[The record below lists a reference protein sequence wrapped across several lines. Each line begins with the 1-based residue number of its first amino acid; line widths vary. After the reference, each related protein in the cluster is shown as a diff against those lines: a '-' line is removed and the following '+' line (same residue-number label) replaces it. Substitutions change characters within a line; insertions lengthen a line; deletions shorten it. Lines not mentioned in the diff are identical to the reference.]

1 MYDEFINKCFLEMDK
16 DFLTLLNISQEELE
30 TEETFKK
37 YLIEAGTNRNTR
49 EYALNIYKKK
59 RAHANQEKIIS
70 KFVEVSTLEVPKT
83 MTPEK
88 YKKLYSYLKEVEE
101 LDENHPLKH
110 FVDLSVALRTDNNEW
125 IKRVSLKIINTSSL
139 QYAIF
144 IDPKKLSKKIFIQ
157 LVEALF
163 DTLKLTKS
171 KIEDP
176 MITKMLVTRLTFFLP
191 NKYKSRFKSEFN
203 GNWSLN
209 ELREAVSNR
218 KYGQSAIGLWFNVLE
233 NRTTE
238 AEVNR
243 FLDKILRVKTLKKL
257 PVEEFWILKH
267 FYPGGERRA
276 VIEKRL
282 ASFNQSRDSVHDK
295 LILNEILSKE
305 PIKKKLEVIDPKFK
319 KPLFKVKRDLF
330 QSVLQSGYPSQFALY
345 NLFLLGEK
353 DPKLFWWFIL

>member
-1 MYDEFINKCFLEMDK
+1 MDK
-16 DFLTLLNISQEELE
+16 EFLTLLNISPEELE
-30 TEETFKK
+30 SEKTFRK

-49 EYALNIYKKK
+49 EYALDIYRKK
-59 RAHANQEKIIS
+59 RVHSNQKKIIS
-70 KFVEVSTLEVPKT
+70 KLVELSILEVPKT

-101 LDENHPLKH
+101 LDDDHPLKH
-110 FVDLSVALRTDNNEW
+110 FVNLSVALRTDNEEW
-125 IKRVSLKIINTSSL
+125 IRKASLKIINTSSL

-144 IDPKKLSKKIFIQ
+144 IDPRKFTKKIYIQ
-157 LVEALF
+157 MVEAIF

-171 KIEDP
+171 KVDDP
-176 MITKMLVTRLTFFLP
+176 MITKMLVTRLIFFLP
-191 NKYKSRFKSEFN
+191 NKYKDRFKSEFN

-209 ELREAVSNR
+209 ELREVVANR

-243 FLDKILRVKTLKKL
+243 FLDRILRVKTLKKL
-257 PVEEFWILKH
+257 PLEEFWILKH
-267 FYPGGERRA
+267 FYPGGDRRE
-276 VIEKRL
+276 VLETRL
-282 ASFNQSRDSVHDK
+282 ASFGKSNASVHDN
-295 LILNEILSKE
+295 LILNEILDKE
-305 PIKKKLEVIDPKFK
+305 PIKKKLEELNPNFK
-319 KPLFKVKRDLF
+319 KPLFMVKRDIF
-330 QSVLQSGYPSQFALY
+330 QSILQSGYPSQFALY